1 MTSPCTCSQPAPT
14 APIWKRTALALT
26 AISSTRSCLTRA
38 WLWPRRGPA
47 TASISTGRGW
57 RDLRRKGGT
66 MISFMRIQWKA
77 CIAVAATAAL
87 ALLAMAAPAQAQSYP
102 SRSITILVGYSA
114 GGQADALARTI
125 GKQLGDTFKISV
137 VIENKTGANGM
148 IAAQAAARAEPDGY
162 TILLVTDAMLT
173 IDPHLASSNRF
184 DLAKAMEPVVN
195 VAWSPM
201 LLAAANNV
209 PANSVTELAELG
221 RQKPQSLSFGNPGSS
236 TPHRLAGEM
245 LQKAGGF
252 TMLNIPYKGTS
263 GSVNDLLGGQ
273 IPLVFGAPTLLE
285 PLATA
290 GKIKLLGVTSEQRYP
305 LLPNVPAISET
316 FPGFKI
322 ISYIGFML
330 PKKTPAPVI
339 AALNKEVNAILA
351 TDAMRTWLDKQGMIA
366 VGGTQED
373 FIRQFEA
380 DYQTRGE
387 LVRALGI

>member
-1 MTSPCTCSQPAPT
+1 
-14 APIWKRTALALT
+14 
-26 AISSTRSCLTRA
+26 
-38 WLWPRRGPA
+38 
-47 TASISTGRGW
+47 
-57 RDLRRKGGT
+57 
-66 MISFMRIQWKA
+66 MISCQPVRWSVRFLG
-77 CIAVAATAAL
+77 AAIAAL
-87 ALLAMAAPAQAQSYP
+87 ALNTTAPPASAQSWP

-114 GGQADALARTI
+114 GGQADALARNI
-125 GKQLGDTFKISV
+125 GKLLGETYKISV

-195 VAWSPM
+195 IAWSPM

-209 PANSVTELAELG
+209 PANSVAELVALG
-221 RQKPQSLSFGNPGSS
+221 KQKPQDLSFGNPGSS

-252 TMLNIPYKGTS
+252 SMINVPYKGTS
-263 GSVNDLLGGQ
+263 ASVNDLLGGQ

-290 GKIKLLGVTSEQRYP
+290 GRIKLLGVTSEQRFP

-316 FPGFKI
+316 FPGYKI

-330 PKKTPAPVI
+330 PKKTPAAVI
-339 AALNKEVNAILA
+339 AALNKEVNTILA
-351 TDAMRTWLDKQGMIA
+351 TDTMRAWLDKQGMIA
-366 VGGTQED
+366 VGGTPDD
-373 FIRQFEA
+373 FVRQYEA
-380 DYQTRGE
+380 DYKSRGE
-387 LVRALGI
+387 LVRALGITGE

>member
-1 MTSPCTCSQPAPT
+1 
-14 APIWKRTALALT
+14 
-26 AISSTRSCLTRA
+26 
-38 WLWPRRGPA
+38 
-47 TASISTGRGW
+47 
-57 RDLRRKGGT
+57 
-66 MISFMRIQWKA
+66 MISCTRVQWKA
-77 CIAVAATAAL
+77 CIAVTVWAAL
-87 ALLAMAAPAQAQSYP
+87 ALLATTIPAHAQAYP
-102 SRSITILVGYSA
+102 SRSVTILCGSSA

-125 GKQLGDTFKISV
+125 GKQLGESYKISV

-184 DLAKAMEPVVN
+184 DLASAMEPVVN

-209 PANSVTELAELG
+209 PANSVAELVTVG
-221 RQKPQSLSFGNPGSS
+221 KSQQLSFGSPGSA

-252 TMLNIPYKGTS
+252 TMTNIPYKGTS

-273 IPLVFGAPTLLE
+273 IPLLFGAPTLLE

-290 GKIKLLGVTSEQRYP
+290 GKIKLLGVTSGQRYP
-305 LLPNVPAISET
+305 LLPTVPAISET

-322 ISYIGFML
+322 IGFML
-330 PKKTPAPVI
+330 PKKTPAEVI

-351 TDAMRTWLDKQGMIA
+351 TDAMRAWLDKQGMIA
-366 VGGTQED
+366 VGGTKDD
-373 FIRQFEA
+373 FIRQVES
-380 DYQTRGE
+380 DYKSRGE
-387 LVRALGI
+387 LVRALGITGE